1 MTMAVLD
8 AVFPVLP
15 YVQWTMII
23 FMFIGTGKLPLD
35 TRCQRY
41 LSIDHFRGI
50 GVAWSFNLWVVPII
64 KLNKSI
70 SAVTSLL
77 ETSRRGGMWLEP
89 ANAASAVLFG
99 VNAILVS
106 QHPDASEAALW
117 KAYAISSAALFQV
130 AWWERV
136 FIFPLEEWIAAL
148 DKEKGKMGGSGDSWM
163 DATTTM
169 ALHRDMDKWCR
180 YHAVRATLPLIA
192 GLVALSAKMRW

>member
-8 AVFPVLP
+8 TVFPVLP
-15 YVQWTMII
+15 YVQWTII
-23 FMFIGTGKLPLD
+23 IALFIGTGKLSLD
-35 TRCQRY
+35 ALWQNHMSTDYCG
-41 LSIDHFRGI
+41 GI
-50 GVAWSFNLWVVPII
+50 GIAWSFNLWVIPII

-89 ANAASAVLFG
+89 ANAAFAVLLG
-99 VNAILVS
+99 INAILVS
-106 QHPDASEAALW
+106 QHPDATEAELW
-117 KAYAISSAALFQV
+117 KQYAFSSAALFQV

-136 FIFPLEEWIAAL
+136 FIFPLEDWIAAL
-148 DKEKGKMGGSGDSWM
+148 DKEKGKAGGSEDRWM
-163 DATTTM
+163 DATTGM

-180 YHAVRATLPLIA
+180 YHSVRATIPFIA